1 MWRVERV
8 ADAAQRWRYGVVA
21 VEVLLAAGCL
31 YFGSK
36 VVAPNAAVAPVR
48 IHHAPSGR
56 AGAFGG
62 DVFGAYA
69 AGPLGIPTARPGSL
83 HPGPTQKRTLRTPN
97 FTADWLSRLN
107 ADDYDLYRG
116 QWQTLQLLM
125 SGVRQYLEQRVVPR
139 LLGH

>member
-1 MWRVERV
+1 VERV

-36 VVAPNAAVAPVR
+36 VVAPNAAVAEVR
-48 IHHAPSGR
+48 VHHAPSGGT
-56 AGAFGG
+56 GAFGG
-62 DVFGAYA
+62 DASGAYA
-69 AGPLGIPTARPGSL
+69 AGPLGLPTARPGSFRRGTT
-83 HPGPTQKRTLRTPN
+83 PKRTLRAPN
-97 FTADWLSRLN
+97 PTADWMSRLN

-116 QWQTLQLLM
+116 QWQTLRLLM

-139 LLGH
+139 LLRH

>member
-1 MWRVERV
+1 MERV

-36 VVAPNAAVAPVR
+36 VVAPNAAVAQVR
-48 IHHAPSGR
+48 VHHAPSGR
-56 AGAFGG
+56 TGAFGG
-62 DVFGAYA
+62 DASGAY
-69 AGPLGIPTARPGSL
+69 PTARPGSVRTGAT
-83 HPGPTQKRTLRTPN
+83 PKRTLKAPNPTPE
-97 FTADWLSRLN
+97 WMSRLN

-125 SGVRQYLEQRVVPR
+125 SGVRQYLERRVVPR